1 MPSQRPQYGGTV
13 HLCIGTGHS
22 PYKITSMPFT
32 FGSNSIVIH
41 RGLNG
46 LFIFKS
52 VSFSATTPKL
62 SCSHLR
68 RRINL
73 RIIWA
78 SPTVILTRVRRY
90 LFTHYTP
97 ETLLNLVFEDL
108 RKPKASNNSRNEQD
122 TGTQGAITNGTPVPS
137 PWVRTTPPHWRA
149 CGATRLQ
156 VTHRRPLQ
164 QQRQRPSL
172 RVAKLQQRW
181 PQGRRRCNNALA
193 HIYARGARISTKSR
207 RPGARMVAVIPSA
220 TRTSPAAA
228 TSVPTTGAV
237 CPPADPHSD
246 PPGRAEHRPPRRGT
260 VPGQRQDSPRT
271 RTLP

>member
-13 HLCIGTGHS
+13 HLFIGTGHS

-41 RGLNG
+41 QGLND

-78 SPTVILTRVRRY
+78 SPTVISTRVQRY

-108 RKPKASNNSRNEQD
+108 RKLKAPNTPHIQLIQVFHLQHITRAIAFNSRHNQRD
-122 TGTQGAITNGTPVPS
+122 QILS
-137 PWVRTTPPHWRA
+137 
-149 CGATRLQ
+149 Q
-156 VTHRRPLQ
+156 VQNH
-164 QQRQRPSL
+164 S
-172 RVAKLQQRW
+172 
-181 PQGRRRCNNALA
+181 
-193 HIYARGARISTKSR
+193 KSN
-207 RPGARMVAVIPSA
+207 
-220 TRTSPAAA
+220 
-228 TSVPTTGAV
+228 
-237 CPPADPHSD
+237 SD
-246 PPGRAEHRPPRRGT
+246 
-260 VPGQRQDSPRT
+260 
-271 RTLP
+271 